1 MQEQSGY
8 IIGFSGTY
16 YCLWSWI
23 TQTNY
28 SMSGNG
34 SYVATGGYT
43 KYHYI
48 KRISTDIDKVKKL
61 YPTLSIDMGLH
72 GKTWVFTDNNFKN
85 QVAFAYDVFP
95 KGYKGVG
102 TKIMESS
109 ESKHLWSLY
118 LSSECGIGRSKVY
131 ARKRL
136 VELGLLVPY
145 KTFKNV
151 NIMKYD
157 YDLCREI
164 STGEII
170 TIRKSYCTPEL
181 VAKLEL
187 QKNMIKGHF
196 LENGSRVKL
205 MLKQV
210 SSFSFD
216 TQFGTCFVVEYKDAE
231 NRVFKYKGNKP
242 PYFENKDCFTT
253 INATI
258 KHSNYKGQDET
269 LIQRISFK

>member
-23 TQTNY
+23 TETNY

-34 SYVATGGYT
+34 SYVATSGYT

-61 YPTLSIDMGLH
+61 YPTLSIDMSLR

-85 QVAFAYDVFP
+85 QLALAHDVFP

-102 TKIMESS
+102 TKIMESN
-109 ESKHLWSLY
+109 ESKNLWSLY
-118 LSSECGIGRSKVY
+118 LTVEIGIGRNRVY
-131 ARKRL
+131 ARRRL
-136 VELGLLVPY
+136 IELGLLVRY
-145 KTFKNV
+145 CNGGMYYR
-151 NIMKYD
+151 N
-157 YDLCREI
+157 RN
-164 STGEII
+164 
-170 TIRKSYCTPEL
+170 YCTP
-181 VAKLEL
+181 AQAAQLEL
-187 QKNMIKGHF
+187 QKNNIKGHF

-231 NRVFKYKGNKP
+231 NRVFKYKGNTP